1 MSSEPRSRDH
11 IRSKRVKG
19 PIRPFPGA
27 GLGFVWLGFRSN
39 VGTVRS
45 PTGSNSNAT
54 RANTRDDIY
63 LSVAEVA
70 RGINDL
76 FEQHLAQ
83 VLFRGEISQLTV
95 AQSGHLYFTVKDEN
109 AQLSCVVWSAVA
121 KTLPFKPQVGMVV
134 RCHGRP
140 NVYPPSG
147 RMQVVVHRLM
157 EDGEGALQRKF
168 LQLKAQLEREGLF
181 AQERK
186 RQIPFLP
193 KAVGIVTSKTG
204 AVIHDMM
211 VKIRERFPAMPVYLS
226 DTRVQG
232 DGAAE
237 EIAEALRA
245 LERSGMVDVI
255 IVARGGGSLED
266 LWAFN
271 EEVLVRAVFACSLP
285 VVSGVGHEVDTTL
298 CDLVSDVRAPTPTA
312 AAEMVVPKVSDL
324 LVRVGELER
333 RLSDSDRW
341 LQPKVQRVDELCLRF
356 DARLGAV
363 INQARLRLKA
373 AEATLAV
380 IRPDRVLDLL
390 RARVDSF
397 QQRLIRSSGQ
407 EIAAR
412 KLSLSTYATRLQR
425 AVPKETVVRLQA
437 EVGMLSERLRG
448 AAGRAFESYKQRVE
462 HGVARLAALS
472 PERVLERGYSIVRR
486 GGSHLR
492 SVGDAAKG
500 DEVEISLADGTIFG
514 TVTKHTKEITWRNLQ
529 VKK

>member
-1 MSSEPRSRDH
+1 M
-11 IRSKRVKG
+11 
-19 PIRPFPGA
+19 RPLGA
-27 GLGFVWLGFRSN
+27 AAGGLVSFGFRSN
-39 VGTVRS
+39 LDTVRS
-45 PTGSNSNAT
+45 PNGSNSNAT
-54 RANTRDDIY
+54 RAGARDEAY

-95 AQSGHLYFTVKDEN
+95 AQSGHVYFTVKDEN
-109 AQLSCVVWSAVA
+109 AQLSCVVWSGVA
-121 KTLPFKPQVGMVV
+121 RTLPFKPQVGMVV

-168 LQLKAQLEREGLF
+168 LQLKAQLEHEGLF
-181 AQERK
+181 APERK
-186 RQIPFLP
+186 RAIPFLP

-211 VKIRERFPAMPVYLS
+211 VKIRERFPAMPVYLA

-232 DGAAE
+232 EGAAE
-237 EIAEALRA
+237 EIVEALRA
-245 LERSGMVDVI
+245 VERSGLVDVI

-271 EEVLVRAVFACSLP
+271 EEVLVRAVFACSVP

-298 CDLVSDVRAPTPTA
+298 CDLAADVRAPTPTA

-324 LVRVGELER
+324 LVRVAELER
-333 RLSDSDRW
+333 RLRDSDRW
-341 LQPKVQRVDELCLRF
+341 LQPKVQRIDELCLRF
-356 DARLGAV
+356 DARIGAV
-363 INQARLRLKA
+363 VNQARLRLKA

-380 IRPDRVLDLL
+380 IRPDRVLELI
-390 RARVDSF
+390 RSRVDAF
-397 QQRLIRSSGQ
+397 QQRLQRSSVQ
-407 EIAAR
+407 ELAAS
-412 KLSLSTYATRLQR
+412 KLALSTIATRLQR
-425 AVPKETVVRLQA
+425 AAPREAVARLQGDVESLA
-437 EVGMLSERLRG
+437 GRLHG
-448 AAGRAFESYKQRVE
+448 AAGRVFELNAQRVT
-462 HGVARLAALS
+462 HSAARLAALS
-472 PERVLERGYSIVRR
+472 PERVLERGYGIVRIAGR
-486 GGSHLR
+486 HVR
-492 SVGDAAKG
+492 SADDARAG
-500 DEVEISLADGTIFG
+500 AEVEVALADGTIFS

-529 VKK
+529 PKK

>member
-1 MSSEPRSRDH
+1 MCQ
-11 IRSKRVKG
+11 IRFKRANG
-19 PIRPFPGA
+19 PTR
-27 GLGFVWLGFRSN
+27 GLVVVGEGFVCLDFRSN
-39 VGTVRS
+39 VDTVRS
-45 PTGSNSNAT
+45 PNGSNPSST
-54 RANTRDDIY
+54 RAGARDDVY

-83 VLFRGEISQLTV
+83 ILFRGEISQLTV
-95 AQSGHLYFTVKDEN
+95 AQSGHVYFTVKDEN
-109 AQLSCVVWSAVA
+109 AQLSCVVWSGVA
-121 KTLPFKPQVGMVV
+121 RTLPFKLQVGMVV

-168 LQLKAQLEREGLF
+168 LELKAQLDREGLF

-211 VKIRERFPAMPVYLS
+211 VKIRERFPAMPVYLA

-232 DGAAE
+232 EGAAE
-237 EIAEALRA
+237 EIVEALRA
-245 LERSGMVDVI
+245 LERSGLVDVI

-298 CDLVSDVRAPTPTA
+298 CDLAADVRAPTPTA

-324 LVRVGELER
+324 LVRVAELER

-341 LQPKVQRVDELCLRF
+341 LQPKVQRIDELCLRF
-356 DARLGAV
+356 DARINAV
-363 INQARLRLKA
+363 VHQARLRLKA

-380 IRPDRVLDLL
+380 IRPDRVLELV
-390 RARVDSF
+390 RSRVDAF
-397 QQRLIRSSGQ
+397 QQRLLRSSGQ
-407 EIAAR
+407 EIAAC
-412 KLSLSTYATRLQR
+412 KLALSTLAMRLQR
-425 AVPKETVVRLQA
+425 ALPPEGVARLQV
-437 EVGMLSERLRG
+437 EVETLAERLHG
-448 AAGRAFESYKQRVE
+448 AAGRVFESHKQRVE
-462 HGVARLAALS
+462 HGAARLAALS
-472 PERVLERGYSIVRR
+472 PERVLERGYSIVRS
-486 GGSHLR
+486 GGAHLR
-492 SVGDAAKG
+492 SAGDAAQG
-500 DEVEISLADGTIFG
+500 AEVEIALADGTIFS
-514 TVTKHTKEITWRNLQ
+514 TVTKHTKEITWRNLR